1 MQKVKIILSILLVFA
16 IQTTQGFSATN
27 TKTTVKS
34 FASDFNF
41 SAHMKLENAPLTRC
55 VNPDSFGNELEL
67 PGNLIA
73 FSDSKQNVS
82 VKCANGNS
90 LAVLDYSL
98 LIPANWSSYLTNLSI
113 DSNENVVLK
122 VYEPSNVEPFVVEST
137 MVSIYIQSS
146 AFLKACATGMSYPE
160 MDDAFDIVSAPA
172 LQWEISPNPIIG
184 SVFTVKMSKPFADIK
199 PEISMYNRY
208 GQLVKTFKIKSVE
221 SQFETTGIAEGLY
234 IMKISNGIETN
245 EKRIYIGKKQ

>member
-1 MQKVKIILSILLVFA
+1 MQKVKIISSILLVFA

-34 FASDFNF
+34 FAIDFNL
-41 SAHMKLENAPLTRC
+41 SAHMKLENAPLTKC
-55 VNPDSFGNELEL
+55 VNPDSFENELEL
-67 PGNLIA
+67 LGNMIA

-98 LIPANWSSYLTNLSI
+98 LIPATWSMFMTNLSI
-113 DSNENVVLK
+113 DSNENVVFK
-122 VYEPSNVEPFVVEST
+122 VYQPSNVEPFVIEST
-137 MVSIYIQSS
+137 MVSVTIQSS
-146 AFLKACATGMSYPE
+146 AFLAACATGMPYPE
-160 MDDAFDIVSAPA
+160 IEDESEVISAPA
-172 LQWEISPNPIIG
+172 FIWEVNPNPIT
-184 SVFTVKMSKPFADIK
+184 SQVFTVKMSKTLAEIE
-199 PEISMYNRY
+199 PEISMYNLN

-221 SQFETTGIAEGLY
+221 SQFETTGLAEGLY
-234 IMKISNGIETN
+234 ILKISNGIETN